1 MSKRSFDMISDLLDT
16 SDFSVE
22 SFLLDLPI
30 QCEDGQ
36 FFWSK
41 FLLASSSKFL
51 SDILVRN
58 EDMALVL
65 PHWKCSD
72 VQQFLFNSVK
82 RFEADQDDDIE
93 NLSMFQVLGFHAE
106 QNTKPKDLVCSAAH
120 CFKKFQR
127 ARDLHRHMASHSQE
141 QRFIC
146 DQCGKVFFH
155 LDNLNLHIKYHQDL
169 QQVHHCSF
177 CQEKFRG
184 YRALQT
190 HMDDHHSAPIS
201 CPVCGKLYK
210 KRRLLRHM
218 RAKHGE
224 DSSSSRK
231 KAGLLT
237 NRRIRRL
244 SASLTPTSKTTKDA
258 IDELIECQNRR
269 IKCTSCDQTFA
280 NRYIAK
286 YHHQKV
292 HLKLQKKG
300 TILSCSVCEKKFI
313 GPPSR
318 LARHM
323 REVHAENRFECSQ
336 CGHFFPVKSS
346 LERHLMTVHHPQKLE
361 CPFCPVKVVHISAHL
376 ISTHGMSST
385 EARHVAADLT
395 GQYAART
402 NIPYDK
408 SD

>member
-1 MSKRSFDMISDLLDT
+1 
-16 SDFSVE
+16 
-22 SFLLDLPI
+22 
-30 QCEDGQ
+30 
-36 FFWSK
+36 
-41 FLLASSSKFL
+41 
-51 SDILVRN
+51 
-58 EDMALVL
+58 
-65 PHWKCSD
+65 
-72 VQQFLFNSVK
+72 
-82 RFEADQDDDIE
+82 
-93 NLSMFQVLGFHAE
+93 
-106 QNTKPKDLVCSAAH
+106 
-120 CFKKFQR
+120 
-127 ARDLHRHMASHSQE
+127 
-141 QRFIC
+141 
-146 DQCGKVFFH
+146 
-155 LDNLNLHIKYHQDL
+155 
-169 QQVHHCSF
+169 
-177 CQEKFRG
+177 
-184 YRALQT
+184 
-190 HMDDHHSAPIS
+190 
-201 CPVCGKLYK
+201 
-210 KRRLLRHM
+210 M

-224 DSSSSRK
+224 DSSGSRK

>member
-1 MSKRSFDMISDLLDT
+1 MSKRSFDLISELLDT
-16 SDFSVE
+16 SDLSAE

-41 FLLASSSKFL
+41 FLIASSSKFL

-65 PHWKCSD
+65 PHWKCSE
-72 VQQFLFNSVK
+72 VKQFLFNSVK
-82 RFEADQDDDIE
+82 RFGADQDDDID
-93 NLSMFQVLGFHAE
+93 NLSMFEMLGFHPE
-106 QNTKPKDLVCSAAH
+106 QGKSNNLVCGANH

-155 LDNLNLHIKYHQDL
+155 LDNLNLHIKYHKDMQH
-169 QQVHHCSF
+169 VHHCSF

-184 YRALQT
+184 YRSLQT
-190 HMDDHHSAPIS
+190 HMDDHHSAPIP
-201 CPVCGKLYK
+201 CPVCQKLYK

-218 RAKHGE
+218 RAKHGQ
-224 DSSSSRK
+224 DRK
-231 KAGLLT
+231 KPGLT
-237 NRRIRRL
+237 TSRRTRRL
-244 SASLTPTSKTTKDA
+244 SAIPTTENTKDA

-269 IKCTSCDQTFA
+269 IKCSSCDQTFA

-292 HLKLQKKG
+292 HLKLQKG

-346 LERHLMTVHHPQKLE
+346 LERHLVTVHHPQKLE
-361 CPFCPVKVVHISAHL
+361 CPFCPVKVVHMSAHL
-376 ISTHGMSST
+376 ISTHGMSSI

-408 SD
+408 PE